1 LVSSLFENNANSGFA
16 PPLNKVELPPETYD
30 VDGFFDSLIY
40 LAREVYRV
48 PEWVHHTLVTLR
60 MLLKNTVEGYLESYL
75 EYKVAQVTQEHRVVS
90 LVHLLRDVL
99 FFDTDPPR
107 TDEQKKQRFEEALNG
122 FIDYIPSYVASVVGS
137 RKTVEGCKFLVDIFQ
152 KPKLNK
158 QLTYVMLDI
167 MIMELF
173 PELSEEPSSPKTPRP

>member
-1 LVSSLFENNANSGFA
+1 MVDCQ
-16 PPLNKVELPPETYD
+16 LPSKKTF
-30 VDGFFDSLIY
+30 G
-40 LAREVYRV
+40 
-48 PEWVHHTLVTLR
+48 T
-60 MLLKNTVEGYLESYL
+60 K
-75 EYKVAQVTQEHRVVS
+75 TQEFTESRKEIFEKYLQVCVNM
-90 LVHLLRDVL
+90 VLL
-99 FFDTDPPR
+99 